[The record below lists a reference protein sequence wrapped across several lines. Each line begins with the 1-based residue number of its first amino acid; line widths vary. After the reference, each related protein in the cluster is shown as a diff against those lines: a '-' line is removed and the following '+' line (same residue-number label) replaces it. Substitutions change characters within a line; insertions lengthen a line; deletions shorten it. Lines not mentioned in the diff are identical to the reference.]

1 MKPGEKIK
9 NLREEK
15 KMSLTDLAQ
24 RVQLENNQL
33 QSIEDC
39 SIAPSLGVL
48 IKLSRTLGVR
58 LGTFLDDQINTGVA
72 ITRKGEAESTI
83 SLSSP
88 ESARKDNLY
97 FFSLAS
103 QKSDRH
109 MEPFLVDI
117 KPGEPSSPIAS
128 THEGEEFIYVMKGR
142 VSIIYGNGEYI
153 LEEGDS
159 IYLDSIVKH
168 LVRSADGEK
177 ALLLAVVYL
186 PV

>member
-1 MKPGEKIK
+1 MNPGEKIK
-9 NLREEK
+9 LLREEK
-15 KMSLTDLAQ
+15 QLSLTDLAQ
-24 RVQLENNQL
+24 RVQLEDYQL

-39 SIAPSLGVL
+39 SVAPSLGVL

-83 SLSSP
+83 SLSSA
-88 ESARKDNLY
+88 ESARKDNLD

-103 QKSDRH
+103 RKSDRH
-109 MEPFLVDI
+109 MEPFLVEI

-128 THEGEEFIYVMKGR
+128 THEGEEFIYVLKG
-142 VSIIYGNGEYI
+142 SIAITYGMDEHV
-153 LEEGDS
+153 LVEGDS
-159 IYLDSIVKH
+159 IYLDSIVRH
-168 LVRSADGEK
+168 LVRSANGEK

-186 PV
+186 PL